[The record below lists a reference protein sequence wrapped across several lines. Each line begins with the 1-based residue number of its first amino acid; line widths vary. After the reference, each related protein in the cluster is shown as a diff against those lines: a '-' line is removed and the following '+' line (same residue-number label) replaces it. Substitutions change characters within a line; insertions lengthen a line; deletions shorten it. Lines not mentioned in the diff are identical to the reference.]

1 MEAGG
6 QHAARTQQSHVF
18 LSEMSS
24 CRGCHYMVQGFRIE
38 SIDYDSLSAG
48 VILPEAQGF
57 TDPRIEFEAPGT
69 AVDER
74 PLHLQFGL

>member
-1 MEAGG
+1 
-6 QHAARTQQSHVF
+6 
-18 LSEMSS
+18 
-24 CRGCHYMVQGFRIE
+24 MVQGFRIE

-69 AVDER
+69 AFDER
-74 PLHLQFGL
+74 QLHLQFGL